1 MVGELEGDLMD
12 ADRRKTLLYGQRR
25 DELSAEPMEVLRGLL
40 ELRELLE
47 LQEQMLTAS
56 MLRELELDPRE
67 RKNPSHA
74 WAQSH
79 QRVTGPMKDQLLKYS
94 ESLLPRKDLQEE

>member
-25 DELSAEPMEVLRGLL
+25 DELSAEPMGGLRGLW
-40 ELRELLE
+40 ELLE
-47 LQEQMLTAS
+47 LQE
-56 MLRELELDPRE
+56 LRERMLAASTLRESELDPRE

-79 QRVTGPMKDQLLKYS
+79 QRVKGPTKDQLLKY
-94 ESLLPRKDLQEE
+94 

>member
-1 MVGELEGDLMD
+1 MVDELVGDLMD

-25 DELSAEPMEVLRGLL
+25 DELSAEPMEGLRGLW
-40 ELRELLE
+40 ELLE
-47 LQEQMLTAS
+47 LPELQE
-56 MLRELELDPRE
+56 LRERMLAASTLRESELDPRE

-79 QRVTGPMKDQLLKYS
+79 QRVKGPTKDQLLKY
-94 ESLLPRKDLQEE
+94 

>member
-1 MVGELEGDLMD
+1 MVGELEVDLMD

-79 QRVTGPMKDQLLKYS
+79 QRVKGPTKDQLLKY
-94 ESLLPRKDLQEE
+94 

>member
-12 ADRRKTLLYGQRR
+12 VDPRRTLLYGQRR
-25 DELSAEPMEVLRGLL
+25 DELSAEPMEVLRVLR

-79 QRVTGPMKDQLLKYS
+79 QRVKGPTKDQLLKYS
-94 ESLLPRKDLQEE
+94 ELLLPRTNLQEE